1 MSVGVIA
8 RQGFKAS
15 ISNYIGMGLGFLSLF
30 ILFPKFF
37 EPEKLG
43 AIRLFIE
50 LGTVLSA
57 LGLMGTHYSINRFFP
72 YFKTQDHKHH
82 GFFFWALVF
91 PLIGYSILTLV
102 LLLAGKPIF
111 LFLNANA
118 LAYKDLFPYLLAL
131 VFIILYQVV
140 SEVTCANHARIAV
153 PNFNREVLLRGLL
166 IVCGAMYYFSWVSFS
181 QCVALMVVAYSIAL
195 ASNIWFLRQLTPIH
209 LKPDFKFLKANPNI
223 QKEALSFTALL
234 FFSGISSLLYTKMD
248 FFMISA
254 LKQDLSQVAIYSI
267 GFYLA
272 TFIEVPKRT
281 ILQIATPIIS
291 GHMKEENYA
300 AVRDLNKKNGNNQLL
315 ISGML
320 FFLIWLNI
328 DNLYAI
334 MPRGEFYVQGKWV
347 VFFIGISKLIDAVV
361 SGNSPILVNS
371 KFYGLS
377 VISILV
383 ALISSFAYNYYFISH
398 YGIIG
403 AAISTILVMLSV
415 NLCNVIVVHVK
426 LNISPFH
433 IDQIKILLL
442 LSLFF
447 CVPMLG
453 NWVINPYLDSLLK
466 TGIVGPIMVFSIY
479 KLKIS
484 ETFNQ
489 LLQSKIKWLN

>member
-1 MSVGVIA
+1 MGVIA

-82 GFFFWALVF
+82 GFFFWALIF
-91 PLIGYSILTLV
+91 PLVGYAILSTV
-102 LLLAGKPIF
+102 LLIAGKPIF

-118 LAYKDLFPYLLAL
+118 LAYQELFPYLLIL

-153 PNFNREVLLRGLL
+153 PNFNREVLLRTLL
-166 IVCGAMYYFSWVSFS
+166 IISGALYFFKVVSFN
-181 QCVALMVVAYSIAL
+181 QCIALMVVAYAIAL
-195 ASNIWFLRQLTPIH
+195 ISNIWFLRQLTPIH
-209 LKPDFKFLKANPNI
+209 LKPNFRFIKEHPSIK
-223 QKEALSFTALL
+223 KEALRFTALL
-234 FFSGISSLLYTKMD
+234 FFSGISSLLYSKMD

-291 GHMKEENYA
+291 AHMKEENYD
-300 AVRDLNKKNGNNQLL
+300 AVRALNQKNGNNQLL
-315 ISGML
+315 VSGIL
-320 FFLIWLNI
+320 FFMIWLNI

-334 MPRGEFYVQGKWV
+334 MPRGDFYVQGKWV

-377 VISILV
+377 IISIVV
-383 ALISSFAYNYYFISH
+383 ALISSFVYNYFFITH

-415 NLCNVIVVHVK
+415 NLCNIIVVQMK
-426 LNISPFH
+426 LNIHPFH
-433 IDQIKILLL
+433 KDQLKILMVLG
-442 LSLFF
+442 LFF
-447 CVPMLG
+447 LVPLTG
-453 NWVINPYLDSLLK
+453 QWFSNAYLDSIVK
-466 TGIVGPIMVFSIY
+466 TTCVGLVLVTTLY

-484 ETFNQ
+484 DEFNQ
-489 LLQSKIKWLN
+489 LLASKIKWLN